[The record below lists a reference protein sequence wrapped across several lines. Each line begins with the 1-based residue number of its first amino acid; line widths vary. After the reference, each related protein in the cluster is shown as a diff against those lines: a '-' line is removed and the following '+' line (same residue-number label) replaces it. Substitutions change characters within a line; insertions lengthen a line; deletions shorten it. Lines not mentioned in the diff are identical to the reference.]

1 MVDATT
7 MRPTTTMLQIRPILA
22 ALGRHKVA
30 TALIVLQV
38 ALTLAVATNAL
49 FIAATRLMHL
59 SRPTGTDETHIFVI
73 KNDWKSGQDA
83 SQIATNVRA
92 DLAALRQV
100 SGVRDAFS
108 SEAFPL
114 EGGYGILAG
123 IKLKADQTT
132 RPQFSIIYFADEHAI
147 ETLGISL
154 IAGRNFR
161 SDEIATIGPYDKM
174 TTPVIIV
181 TQSLATKLFPDG
193 SALGKTV
200 YLPDGPA
207 AIIGIIK
214 SLQGPFAGSTTRS
227 IDEDNILFPAR
238 YTDLDSVIYMIRTA
252 STDMSPAINAA
263 LEALSKQG
271 RMRLIDP
278 VSGVVTLNEARER
291 GYATDRSV
299 ALMMSVVCGLLLLAT
314 AAGIIGLSSFWVSQR
329 RRQIGIRRSLGAT
342 AGDILRYFHIENFLI
357 VSGGIVLGSM
367 LAFFANLGL
376 MKFYELPRMPP
387 YAFLLGAMLL
397 WLLGQ
402 VAVYGPARYAAKV
415 PPIVAIRSE

>member
-1 MVDATT
+1 MT
-7 MRPTTTMLQIRPILA
+7 MKSTTTAFQIRPILA
-22 ALGRHKVA
+22 ALGRHKAA

-49 FIAATRLMHL
+49 FIAATRLVHL
-59 SRPTGTDETHIFVI
+59 SRPTGTDEAHIFVI
-73 KNDWKSGQDA
+73 KNDWKSGQNA
-83 SQIATNVRA
+83 AQIDTHIRA
-92 DLAALRQV
+92 DLTALRQV
-100 SGVRDAFS
+100 FGVRDAFS

-154 IAGRNFR
+154 VAGRNFR
-161 SDEIATIGPYDKM
+161 SDEIATLGPYDKM
-174 TTPVIIV
+174 TTPVVIV
-181 TQSLATKLFPDG
+181 TQSVATILFPDS

-207 AIIGIIK
+207 AIIGIVK
-214 SLQGPFAGSTTRS
+214 SLQGPYAGSTTRS
-227 IDEDNILFPAR
+227 IDEDSVLFPAR
-238 YTDLDSVIYMIRTA
+238 YADPDSVVYIVRTA
-252 STDMSPAINAA
+252 STNMTPVIDAA

-271 RMRLIDP
+271 QMRLIDP
-278 VSGVVTLNEARER
+278 ASGVVTLPEARER

-299 ALMMSVVCGLLLLAT
+299 ALLMSTVCGLLLLAT
-314 AAGIIGLSSFWVSQR
+314 AAGIVGLSSFWVSQR

-357 VSGGIVLGSM
+357 VSGGIVLGSV
-367 LAFFANLGL
+367 LAFLANLGL
-376 MKFYELPRMPP
+376 MNFYELPRMPL
-387 YAFLLGAMLL
+387 YALLLGAALL

-402 VAVYGPARYAAKV
+402 IAVFGPARYAAKV
-415 PPIVAIRSE
+415 PPVVAIRSE